1 MSLTNV
7 IRASVVMIN
16 SNKSEITNIY
26 TLHNFRFEP
35 SLRVDVSELN
45 VRIVSFLTLMTTQNL
60 ESVKRDNNNYNKNQ

>member
-16 SNKSEITNIY
+16 SNKSEITDIY
-26 TLHNFRFEP
+26 TLHNFLFEP

-45 VRIVSFLTLMTTQNL
+45 VRIVSFLTVMTTQNL
-60 ESVKRDNNNYNKNQ
+60 ESVKRDSNNK

>member
-16 SNKSEITNIY
+16 SNKSEITDIY
-26 TLHNFRFEP
+26 ILHYFLFEP

>member
-16 SNKSEITNIY
+16 SNKSEITDIY
-26 TLHNFRFEP
+26 TLHNFLFEP

-45 VRIVSFLTLMTTQNL
+45 VRIVSFLTVMTTQNL
-60 ESVKRDNNNYNKNQ
+60 ESVKRDNNNNNKNQ